1 MLFQRSLTV
10 FFFCAALIAS
20 VFVGAEAQA
29 AEQDSHLTVAV
40 FPFKVLNKDPRAMHL
55 GEGASEHIIT
65 HLVQSG
71 AIEVVEESQLDK
83 AVKQIAKGQSGMF
96 EEKSAIE
103 LGRLVNAK
111 YIVIGTVQLFGYEA
125 SLNARLLDVST
136 AKLVLAT
143 SVQGKW
149 SAIFDLYEQLAKKV
163 TQALAT
169 HLDQLHPKIAQ
180 NTAQATSLTAVPQ
193 PAKPSAEELMAKG
206 QKLDPATG
214 GKDPKAAIK
223 LYRQA
228 VLSDPGD
235 PQARR
240 LLAGRLIAI
249 KRFDEARYNLNKS
262 LATEPKNAWAQ
273 SQMGYCL
280 HKLDD
285 EKTAILHYQK
295 ALGIAPDDT
304 QTRAWL
310 AASLLSLGKNLE
322 AQTEFKK
329 VLSSDP
335 NNDLARRGLRVAEQ
349 RIQSASR

>member
-1 MLFQRSLTV
+1 MFHKFLSV
-10 FFFCAALIAS
+10 SFFCAGLIAS
-20 VFVGAEAQA
+20 VFIGPETQA

-71 AIEVVEESQLDK
+71 TIEVVEESQLDK

-103 LGRLVNAK
+103 LGRMVNAK

-125 SLNARLLDVST
+125 SINARLLDVST
-136 AKLVLAT
+136 AKLVLAN

-149 SAIFDLYEQLAKKV
+149 STIFDLYEQLAKKV
-163 TQALAT
+163 TQALAA
-169 HLDQLHPKIAQ
+169 HLDQLHPKVAQ
-180 NTAQATSLTAVPQ
+180 NTVKATSPKAPQ
-193 PAKPSAEELMAKG
+193 AAKPSATELMAKG
-206 QKLDPATG
+206 QKLDPAKG
-214 GKDPKAAIK
+214 GKHLKAANK

-228 VLSDPGD
+228 VLSDPRN
-235 PQARR
+235 PHARR
-240 LLAGRLIAI
+240 LLAGTLIAM
-249 KRFDEARYNLNKS
+249 KRFDEARYNLKKS
-262 LATEPKNAWAQ
+262 LAIEPKNAWAQ

-280 HKLDD
+280 HKLGD
-285 EKTAILHYQK
+285 EKTAMQHYQK
-295 ALGIAPDDT
+295 ALAIAPNNT

-310 AASLLSLGKNLE
+310 AASLLSLGKNLK

-329 VLSSDP
+329 VLSSEP
-335 NNDLARRGLRVAEQ
+335 NNDFARRGLRVAEQ
-349 RIQSASR
+349 RIKSASN